1 VFQLYIFALLV
12 NKGSCNTYVDI
23 RTVGHH
29 TVLHVVVRAITVF
42 QLRLAWNVS
51 VTALVPRLR
60 FMNPVR
66 NAFNNER
73 DQQEW
78 QVKAHITKSRVW

>member
-1 VFQLYIFALLV
+1 LLTKDPAV
-12 NKGSCNTYVDI
+12 PTE
-23 RTVGHH
+23 GHR

-42 QLRLAWNVS
+42 QLRVAWNVS
-51 VTALVPRLR
+51 VISVVPRLR

-66 NAFNNER
+66 NVFKTER

-78 QVKAHITKSRVW
+78 EVMAHITKQRV